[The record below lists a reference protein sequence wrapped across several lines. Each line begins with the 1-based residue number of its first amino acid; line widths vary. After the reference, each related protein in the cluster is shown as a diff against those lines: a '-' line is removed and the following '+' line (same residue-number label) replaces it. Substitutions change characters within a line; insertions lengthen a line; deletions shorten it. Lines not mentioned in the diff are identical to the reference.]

1 MKVENADWRGSR
13 LVVKRYVLTDALR
26 IAAATYR
33 AKAKE
38 HIGNATL
45 AEQFIWQYKTA
56 IELKEV
62 LEAREYDT
70 LRTED

>member
-26 IAAATYR
+26 IAAEAYR
-33 AKAKE
+33 AQAGE
-38 HIGNATL
+38 HIGNAVL

-56 IELKEV
+56 IELKKV
-62 LEAREYDT
+62 LESREYDT
-70 LRTED
+70 LRAED